1 MPSLAVNESG
11 SAQPLQHVAYLHDG
25 TLEGLLCCIFEAYV
39 RHEDPEDIVHEKLYQ
54 PRFEQSALFVA
65 SDFERAQRVRKGVER
80 EAGFE
85 AFGAVMRAA
94 ASDRPQAGLVVYRFI
109 RYIMDPRSQRS
120 KRRNVLDD
128 LSNPVVADLVAL
140 ERSVLNE
147 EERMRQFVRFSH
159 LENGVWF
166 ARCNPNANV
175 VPLIMRSFAERFNTQ
190 PFIIYDEN
198 HHLAGVHDGNGWHL
212 VADDVVNIP
221 SRTAEDAHIEALW
234 KRFYDSLAIEARYN
248 PELRRHFMPVRLWR
262 NLPETHPQQNQLKRR

>member
-1 MPSLAVNESG
+1 
-11 SAQPLQHVAYLHDG
+11 
-25 TLEGLLCCIFEAYV
+25 
-39 RHEDPEDIVHEKLYQ
+39 
-54 PRFEQSALFVA
+54 
-65 SDFERAQRVRKGVER
+65 
-80 EAGFE
+80 
-85 AFGAVMRAA
+85 MRAA

-109 RYIMDPRSQRS
+109 RYIMDPRSQRNR
-120 KRRNVLDD
+120 KRNVLDD
-128 LSNPVVADLVAL
+128 LANPVVADLVAL
-140 ERSVLNE
+140 ERGVLNE
-147 EERMRQFVRFSH
+147 EERMRQFIRFSH

-175 VPLIMRSFAERFNTQ
+175 VPLVMRSFAERFNTQ

-234 KRFYDSLAIEARYN
+234 KRFYDSLAIETRYN

-262 NLPETHPQQNQLKRR
+262 NLPETHPQPNRLKRR